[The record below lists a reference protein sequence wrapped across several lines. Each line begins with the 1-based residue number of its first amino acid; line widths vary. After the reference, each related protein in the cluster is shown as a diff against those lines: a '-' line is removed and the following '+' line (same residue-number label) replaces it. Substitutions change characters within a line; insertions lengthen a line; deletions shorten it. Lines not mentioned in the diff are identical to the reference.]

1 MKLTIAVLTFAILA
15 HASPRDE
22 IPSCAVPC
30 VDTAVMEQTSCAT
43 DDFNCICA
51 SLAAVSKAGR
61 RCVTEKCGLKTAMNE
76 VLPVANKIC
85 HEHGF

>member
-1 MKLTIAVLTFAILA
+1 MKFTVATLIFAILA

-30 VDTAVMEQTSCAT
+30 IDTVVTEQTSCVT

-51 SLAAVSKAGR
+51 SQAAVAKAGR
-61 RCVTEKCGLKTAMNE
+61 RCVMDKCGLKTAMNE
-76 VLPVANKIC
+76 VLPVVNKIC